1 MRGIRFHFQVFRF
14 SISIQITF
22 GVIVMGRK
30 TETGTE
36 DVVFLLSPRV
46 MSSSFRLC
54 LHKVVAALSIH
65 CHHGYSSASAILP
78 SAEPSGATRA
88 AIGQCVWLT
97 GTLSNG
103 RGCEWCQWKDRTLAE
118 MCIQTQGV
126 RDPLLTHQLNKGGCH
141 ISSYLFERNRLGR
154 TSGSEMFYSCLELLP
169 VLFSYEYNQL
179 TQGSPQR
186 EATWNRYTVS
196 PTNKHA
202 QHYIWWQNH
211 SMERKKYLVRID
223 NSVYDQC
230 SFILLYKTFII
241 INSFAGVTNQ
251 HQTL

>member
-1 MRGIRFHFQVFRF
+1 MLLKKKKIFLLHYKDVQSALRGIRFHFQVFRF

-54 LHKVVAALSIH
+54 LHKVVAELSIH

-103 RGCEWCQWKDRTLAE
+103 RGCE
-118 MCIQTQGV
+118 
-126 RDPLLTHQLNKGGCH
+126 
-141 ISSYLFERNRLGR
+141 
-154 TSGSEMFYSCLELLP
+154 
-169 VLFSYEYNQL
+169 
-179 TQGSPQR
+179 
-186 EATWNRYTVS
+186 
-196 PTNKHA
+196 
-202 QHYIWWQNH
+202 
-211 SMERKKYLVRID
+211 
-223 NSVYDQC
+223 
-230 SFILLYKTFII
+230 
-241 INSFAGVTNQ
+241 
-251 HQTL
+251 